1 MFHPISLLKAVG
13 FGAGAMY
20 LFDPQLGYRRR
31 ASLVESVTDAFA
43 TVNDVVESAA
53 QGACDKAY
61 EALEAGKDDAKNM
74 VDHFADRMRP
84 PKPIETFI
92 RRTSA
97 AIGLPKNQMFRATAG
112 AFLVGHG
119 FLSRSL
125 LAKATG
131 VVGFTMLASA
141 LEQSKLGDQ
150 VRLDHR
156 DRAAE
161 SGPDAEHDISSSA
174 DEAAT
179 EQDSMSGGPTTQP
192 AV

>member
-43 TVNDVVESAA
+43 KVNDVVESAA
-53 QGACDKAY
+53 QGACDKAG
-61 EALEAGKDDAKNM
+61 EAIEAGKDDARNM
-74 VDHFADRMRP
+74 VDQFADRMRP
-84 PKPIETFI
+84 PKPIEMFI
-92 RRTSA
+92 RRTSD
-97 AIGLPKNQMFRATAG
+97 AIGLPKSQMFRATAG
-112 AFLVGHG
+112 ALLVGHG

-150 VRLDHR
+150 VRMDHR
-156 DRAAE
+156 DHAAE
-161 SGPDAEHDISSSA
+161 SAPEGEHHISSSA
-174 DEAAT
+174 EEST
-179 EQDSMSGGPTTQP
+179 EHDSTSLGPTTQP